1 MLTDNLA
8 NHVDEHKLGQVEC
21 CLAAFSAENRKISL
35 AFLQA
40 IGSYHKLVATEVIRT
55 TVSVVVE
62 MNCDYSVEHS
72 NHRIFPIF
80 PNRFN
85 YSYREK

>member
-8 NHVDEHKLGQVEC
+8 NHVDE
-21 CLAAFSAENRKISL
+21 
-35 AFLQA
+35 
-40 IGSYHKLVATEVIRT
+40 HKLVATEVIRT